1 MSNKHD
7 GPLFCCKITQALEW
21 SIELKAKDAS
31 GERTLGY
38 RASGTVGRRK
48 VPSGYGIQVH
58 DADRAVWTTMPIN
71 DRKDI
76 RQQFDAMLTQAME
89 SLVSHG
95 HLEGLPAGHMKTKP
109 KAMTKYTI
117 EQIDV
122 ALAKVALLMQ
132 AQGEHGLAYLPIF
145 ERLEREREQMA
156 SLDGRLA
163 RAAARAKELLPGSV
177 WARAAQ
183 RSI

>member
-7 GPLFCCKITQALEW
+7 GPLFFCKITPELEW

-31 GERTLGY
+31 GERRLGY
-38 RASGTVGRRK
+38 RASGTVVRRK

-76 RQQFDAMLTQAME
+76 RQQFDAMLTQAIQT
-89 SLVSHG
+89 LASHG

-109 KAMTKYTI
+109 KAMTEITI
-117 EQIDV
+117 ERIDD
-122 ALAKVALLMQ
+122 ALATLALLMR

-156 SLDGRLA
+156 SLDDRLA
-163 RAAARAKELLPGSV
+163 RAVARAK
-177 WARAAQ
+177 
-183 RSI
+183 